1 MIKFANRLRGNVFL
15 RYVAVSVGALA
26 TDMGVFLALLEA
38 GLPSISASA
47 IGYSIGI
54 LAHWI
59 LSSRKVFQDRV
70 SDKGTAARTQQ
81 KAMFLASALLGLL
94 LTIAIVGAGTALG
107 LDPRLAKIIAIIISF
122 LLTYALRNIVIF
134 RQVRPV

>member
-94 LTIAIVGAGTALG
+94 LTVAIVGAGTALG

>member
-1 MIKFANRLRGNVFL
+1 MFL

-94 LTIAIVGAGTALG
+94 LTVAIVGAGTALG
-107 LDPRLAKIIAIIISF
+107 LDPRLAKIIAILISF